1 MNTFFKLRYFS
12 KLILF
17 NNIKHLKYLELI
29 FKPVF
34 QIILALSFFIFAF
47 SVFSLCVFA
56 QDSETVYIENITISV
71 DSSELLILEESI
83 EEIPVNFDIMELTES
98 FLDSYEQ
105 VSLTFQTFNYET
117 NNYFITLSY
126 SSLTGYSGSI
136 YFCLTYPSSFLQGLV
151 DFTTESMIPFYFF
164 HKFDQ
169 FFQYERKYG
178 DWMLDLIYSSNII
191 NLPAISNLS
200 SYSSVYSTLDFKL
213 VSSSNLTLASKLI
226 FLGTGPSFYQSFIE
240 NLNISYYYNTG
251 SNIDL
256 GFLFTQTHADSDLL
270 NLQLGLKYNLEPFI
284 LDIKGGYDIFKNNAV
299 YQFKIGYNTGDL
311 DLFIKIERLSEYKIK
326 QDYYTNFLDVDD
338 AFFDSHFMANVYFKT
353 KLKAFILNIDLYYYY
368 YYSTSVQTFD
378 NPNAS
383 FIYYNLQKINSFL
396 CNLDINWDL
405 NPVIFL
411 DFLLYAKYPSY
422 MNQVKN
428 LFINET
434 FLSSSLLIGFR
445 LNETTLLEFSLN
457 YEIISYLAGQS
468 NPGYF
473 LNVTYVYEKN
483 DSKFV
488 AEIQFR
494 PDKSLFLPFINYPV
508 LSFYTYFQL
517 YF

>member
-1 MNTFFKLRYFS
+1 M
-12 KLILF
+12 
-17 NNIKHLKYLELI
+17 HLKYLKLI
-29 FKPVF
+29 FKPIF
-34 QIILALSFFIFAF
+34 QIILALSFFIF
-47 SVFSLCVFA
+47 VFSIFSSGVFA

-83 EEIPVNFDIMELTES
+83 EEIPVNFDIMELKES

-126 SSLTGYSGSI
+126 LSLAGYSGSI
-136 YFCLTYPSSFLQGLV
+136 YFCLTYPSSFLQGMV

-178 DWMLDLIYSSNII
+178 DWMLDFIYSSNII

-213 VSSSNLTLASKLI
+213 VSSSNLALSSKLI
-226 FLGTGPSFYQSFIE
+226 FLGTEPSFYQSFIE
-240 NLNISYYYNTG
+240 NLSISYFYNTG
-251 SNIDL
+251 SKIDL
-256 GFLFTQTHADSDLL
+256 GFILTQTHADSDLL
-270 NLQLGLKYNLEPFI
+270 NLQLGLQYNLEPFI
-284 LDIKGGYDIFKNNAV
+284 LDITGGYDIFNNTAV

-311 DLFIKIERLSEYKIK
+311 DLFIKIERLIEYNIK
-326 QDYYTNFLDVDD
+326 QDYYSTFLDLDD
-338 AFFDSHFMANVYFKT
+338 AFLDSHFMANIYFKT
-353 KLKAFILNIDLYYYY
+353 KFKDLRINIDLYYYY
-368 YYSTSVQTFD
+368 YYSTSVKTFD
-378 NPNAS
+378 STNAI
-383 FIYYNLQKINSFL
+383 FIYYNLKKINSLL
-396 CNLDINWDL
+396 CNLDIKWDL
-405 NPVIFL
+405 NTVIFL

-422 MNQVKN
+422 INQVKN
-428 LFINET
+428 LLINET

-457 YEIISYLAGQS
+457 YEIISYIAGQP

-473 LNVTYVYEKN
+473 INATYVYEKN

-488 AEIQFR
+488 AEVQLR
-494 PDKSLFLPFINYPV
+494 PDKALYLPFINYPL